1 MENDE
6 DIKNYWE
13 NRLSNNYG
21 LHGVG
26 FIGLGKNYNKWM
38 YRVRRHVFFKKI
50 KHLHIKSSQVEILD
64 IGSGTGFYIN
74 LWKELMVT
82 HVTGCDLTNTAVTK
96 LKAKFPDFRFLELDI
111 GDDNLPISEKF
122 DIISAF
128 DVLFHIVDD
137 IKYLK
142 ALENIKN
149 LLKPG
154 GIFIFSENFIHDE
167 SKYAKF
173 QSTRS
178 LKEIQDSLEKFGFIA
193 LERSPMFFLMNAPID
208 SKNRLLNKMWRMI
221 TKNVSRGEK
230 FGWIIGALMFPLEIF
245 IISITKESPT
255 TEIMICKNSR

>member
-1 MENDE
+1 M
-6 DIKNYWE
+6 
-13 NRLSNNYG
+13 SNNYG
-21 LHGVG
+21 LHGTG

-38 YRVRRHVFFKKI
+38 YRVRRHVFLKKI
-50 KHLHIKSSQVEILD
+50 KDLNIESSQVDILD
-64 IGSGTGFYIN
+64 IGSGTGFYIS
-74 LWKELMVT
+74 LWKELMLPN
-82 HVTGCDLTNTAVTK
+82 VTGCDLTKTAVTN
-96 LKAKFPDFRFLELDI
+96 LKAKFPDFRFLEFDI
-111 GDDNLPISEKF
+111 GDDTIPISEKF

-137 IKYLK
+137 TKYLK

-154 GIFIFSENFIHDE
+154 GIFIFSENFVHDE

-173 QSTRS
+173 QTTRS
-178 LKEIQDSLEKFGFIA
+178 LKEIQGSLENLGFIV
-193 LERSPMFFLMNAPID
+193 LERSPMFFLMNAPVD

-230 FGWIIGALMFPLEIF
+230 FGLIIGTILFPLEIF

-255 TEIMICKNSR
+255 TEIMICKNSQ